1 MSLNHKNS
9 FHMNEKVNEPLIN
22 DQSFESNAA
31 RQLKLVPQ
39 APLVKDKF
47 GLIYIVFIL
56 FGIALLLP
64 FNVFINAK
72 DVNK

>member
-1 MSLNHKNS
+1 MSLNHQNS

-22 DQSFESNAA
+22 DEFNAV
-31 RQLKLVPQ
+31 RQVKPILQ
-39 APLVKDKF
+39 APNVKDKY
-47 GLIYIVFIL
+47 GLIYFVFIM

-72 DVNK
+72 DVK

>member
-1 MSLNHKNS
+1 
-9 FHMNEKVNEPLIN
+9 MNEKVNEPLIN

-31 RQLKLVPQ
+31 RKVKLVPQ